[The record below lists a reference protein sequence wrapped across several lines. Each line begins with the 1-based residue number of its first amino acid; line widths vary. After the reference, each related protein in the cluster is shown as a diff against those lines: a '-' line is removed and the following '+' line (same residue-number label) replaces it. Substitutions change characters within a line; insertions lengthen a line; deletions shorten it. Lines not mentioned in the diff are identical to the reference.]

1 MVALTGAYTFY
12 YMKKSYNFQIEALL
26 SDMDSAAGQI
36 AVITLVVVD
45 LTLLGMSFQDPS
57 MGTLTWFL
65 FFGWFATAVYLAE
78 LIIRI
83 FASHRLFT
91 ISLFFKDVGNI
102 IDAFVVFLDVALS
115 VVELAMKVGLPL
127 GIVADFATQKS
138 YVKPLKLVRMTR
150 LKRLVVAAQK
160 ASHADIM
167 EACET
172 GNHNMLRVALMR
184 GHSPHQRNPFKET
197 PLHVAARRGHA
208 SLLETLLTQHSVG
221 QQDLHARD
229 KVGRTPL
236 FHACYFRHR
245 EAVEMLLMHIHD
257 VPSALQS
264 RPWSGP
270 QMNVSPEVSNN
281 ALLFQDL
288 GLISIL
294 LRLGIH
300 SGFDE
305 KTSFV

>member
-1 MVALTGAYTFY
+1 M

-26 SDMDSAAGQI
+26 SDMDSAAGQVAII
-36 AVITLVVVD
+36 ALVLVD
-45 LTLLGMSFQDPS
+45 LSLLGISLINPS
-57 MGTLTWFL
+57 IGELLWFDI
-65 FFGWFATAVYLAE
+65 FGWFAMAVYLAD

-91 ISLFFKDVGNI
+91 ISLFFKDFGNMV
-102 IDAFVVFLDVALS
+102 DAVVVFIDVVLS
-115 VVELAMKVGLPL
+115 VVEFAAKYGVPL
-127 GIVADFATQKS
+127 GSVTELASNKDF
-138 YVKPLKLVRMTR
+138 VKPLKLVRMTR

-221 QQDLHARD
+221 QQDLQARD

-245 EAVEMLLMHIHD
+245 AAVEMLLMHIHD
-257 VPSALQS
+257 VSSALQS
-264 RPWSGP
+264 KPWSGP